1 MKVKRGALHMISDKS
16 LYSSFLEGDISSFEE
31 LVIRHRHSLVYF
43 IMQYVK
49 SYQIAEDIA
58 QDVFAYIYINPER
71 YSTDYAFKTFLFMI
85 GKRRAI
91 DYIRKESRI
100 QSIELDEAD
109 LRDSNSLDDY
119 IFQRE
124 DLAVLRQY
132 INELNPQYRQVIIL
146 IDLNGL
152 SLAETA
158 KIMGK
163 SVSAIKVLSHRAK
176 KRLKQIMEKGGF
188 SYEV

>member
-1 MKVKRGALHMISDKS
+1 MISDKS
-16 LYSSFLEGDISSFEE
+16 LYSSFLEGDIPSFEE

-58 QDVFAYIYINPER
+58 QEVFAYIYSKPDQ
-71 YSTDYAFKTFLFMI
+71 YSADYVFKTFLFML

-91 DYIRKESRI
+91 DYIRKESKYQTI
-100 QSIELDEAD
+100 SLDEAD
-109 LRDSNSLDDY
+109 LRDASSLTDI
-119 IFQRE
+119 IFQSHDFAILKE
-124 DLAVLRQY
+124 YV
-132 INELNPQYRQVIIL
+132 NELKLEYRQVIIL

-158 KIMGK
+158 KIMDK

-176 KRLKQIMEKGGF
+176 KRLKQIMEKGGY

>member
-1 MKVKRGALHMISDKS
+1 MISDKS

-58 QDVFAYIYINPER
+58 QEVFAYIYIHPER
-71 YSTDYAFKTFLFMI
+71 YSKDYVFKTFLFML

-91 DYIRKESRI
+91 DFIRKEAKI
-100 QSIELDEAD
+100 QSIPLDEAD
-109 LRDSNSLDDY
+109 LRDANSLDDI
-119 IFQRE
+119 IFSKENISILRE
-124 DLAVLRQY
+124 Y
-132 INELNPQYRQVIIL
+132 INELKPEYRQVIIL

-152 SLAETA
+152 SLVETA
-158 KIMGK
+158 KVMDK
-163 SVSAIKVLSHRAK
+163 SVAAIKVLLHRAK
-176 KRLKQIMEKGGF
+176 KRLRQIMEKGGF
-188 SYEV
+188 SYEI

>member
-1 MKVKRGALHMISDKS
+1 MISDKS

-31 LVIRHRHSLVYF
+31 LVIRYRHSLVYF

-58 QDVFAYIYINPER
+58 QEVFAYIYINPER
-71 YSTDYAFKTFLFMI
+71 YSTDYLFKTFLFML

-91 DYIRKESRI
+91 DFIRKESRI
-100 QSIELDEAD
+100 QSIQLDEAD
-109 LRDSNSLDDY
+109 LMDTNSLDDI
-119 IFQRE
+119 IFKRE
-124 DLAVLRQY
+124 SISILREY
-132 INELNPQYRQVIIL
+132 INELKPQYRQVIIL

-158 KIMGK
+158 KIMDK
-163 SVSAIKVLSHRAK
+163 SVSAIKVLAHRAK
-176 KRLKQIMEKGGF
+176 KRLKKIMEKGGF

>member
-1 MKVKRGALHMISDKS
+1 MISDKV
-16 LYSSFLEGDISSFEE
+16 LYSFFLEGDIASFEE

-58 QDVFAYIYINPER
+58 QEVFAYIYVKPEV
-71 YSTDYAFKTFLFMI
+71 YSSEYAFKTFLYTL

-91 DYIRKESRI
+91 DYVRKDAKTA
-100 QSIELDEAD
+100 QV
-109 LRDSNSLDDY
+109 SLN
-119 IFQRE
+119 E
-124 DLAVLRQY
+124 MDLADTTALEDIIFKKEEGIYLRNY
-132 INELNPQYRQVIIL
+132 LNELKQEYRQVILL
-146 IDLNGL
+146 IDFYNL

-158 KIMGK
+158 RIMDK
-163 SVSAIKVLSHRAK
+163 SVSAIKVLSHRAR
-176 KRLKQIMEKGGF
+176 KRLKKNLEEGGF